1 MTARTPQDAMDDEA
15 KKGHGLERLQAI
27 WSRRKWLGLAAF
39 ALPFAAAIGLILGLP
54 NLYRSTA
61 TVLVE
66 RQQVPEAFVRP
77 TVTNEIDTRLR
88 TISQEILSRARLESL
103 IDRFNLYA
111 DLRKGRADSEEIVT
125 RMRRDIQVE
134 VNSSGRQPA
143 TIAFSLTYRGR
154 DPKTVAEVTNTLA
167 SFYVEENLRARERQ
181 ANGTTEFLRGQLSE
195 TKKRLDAQ
203 ERRVSDFKQRHMGEL
218 PQQMQANLASMDTLN
233 TQLRLNNDNQLRAG
247 DRREALITQLAEAE
261 SLASAGVAPALPG
274 VTPPAPAPDAPALH
288 VARLRQELASAQARF
303 TDAHP
308 TVIRLKDELATA
320 EREVVPEKPSPTAK
334 TEPAPVPS
342 APPNP
347 YVLRL
352 RESLRAAE
360 GEMKILKAEEQRLRG
375 AIGSYQARVES
386 TPRRE
391 QEFQDISRD
400 YDSTKELH
408 QSLMKRYEEAQLAE
422 SMEQRQ
428 KGEQFRILDPALPSS
443 VTVAPNRPAL
453 VVVALVLSLGLGV
466 AAAMLAEKLDTSFHS
481 ASELF
486 ASTAVPVL
494 VSIPKIL
501 TEADLPRRR
510 SRLRLGTAAALL
522 ALVVMVS
529 ASYTI
534 AHGNER
540 LVRILDRSS

>member
-1 MTARTPQDAMDDEA
+1 MDEEA
-15 KKGHGLERLQAI
+15 KKGHGLERMQAI
-27 WSRRKWLGLAAF
+27 WSRRKWLALVAF
-39 ALPFAAAIGLILGLP
+39 ALPLAAATGLISGLP

-88 TISQEILSRARLESL
+88 TISQEILSRARLENL
-103 IDRFNLYA
+103 IDRFDLYA
-111 DLRKGRADSEEIVT
+111 DLRKARTDSEEIVA

-203 ERRVSDFKQRHMGEL
+203 ERRVSDFKQRYMGEL
-218 PQQMQANLASMDTLN
+218 PQQMQANLVSMDTLN
-233 TQLRLNNDNQLRAG
+233 TQLRLNNDNQLRAS

-261 SLASAGVAPALPG
+261 SLASAGVAPVLPG
-274 VTPPAPAPDAPALH
+274 VTPPPAPDAPAVH

-308 TVIRLKDELATA
+308 TVIRLKGELATA

-334 TEPAPVPS
+334 TEPVPVPS
-342 APPNP
+342 APPSA

-360 GEMKILKAEEQRLRG
+360 GEIKILKAEEQRLRG
-375 AIGSYQARVES
+375 AIASYQARVES

-422 SMEQRQ
+422 NMEQRQ

-443 VTVAPNRPAL
+443 VTVAPNRPRLLLMAL
-453 VVVALVLSLGLGV
+453 ALSLGLGV

-510 SRLRLGTAAALL
+510 FRFRLGAAGALL

-529 ASYTI
+529 ASYSI

-540 LVRILDRSS
+540 LVRILDRS